1 LFVSLI
7 RLVAM
12 IRVSKLATPRLP
24 WRWVSIWVVIIGLQH
39 VLSKPTTTK
48 DTLKAWRNR
57 AVKNMRKISTEGS
70 WDLLAEWFDEEL
82 KEALNSVPHL
92 ARTFPVFS
100 SQNLAL
106 KIFSHGRGLST
117 LRWIQNGDT
126 ALLVPCSL
134 GFSAEYLF
142 ENPYAEDLEAAVA
155 AKPKDFYSVE
165 QILAVQLTWEVLHLS
180 QSTWKQYILLLPPVG
195 KGEELF
201 FDPRPPNDTL
211 SQAILNLSDH
221 VNHFA
226 TTFRT
231 KTQETLELALE
242 CLTPSLLN
250 KKYFDGAVTR
260 EEFEPVFRS
269 VLTKLMPWAYRMAHT
284 RSYALN
290 PPPCRGNVSARL
302 TNLLDQVEGPGLGRV
317 MLPMGDFLNHE
328 SGAGMQLSTWKE
340 NGRRMGFSYAGSATD
355 IMQESQMFANYFGQQ
370 VPGMMRC
377 NAHVLVVY
385 GFAEPD
391 DQLDCVW
398 ISMRDASTSETVDFY
413 MRDDDILPMSLE
425 RSLAFTTPEAAS
437 QDQTFNESRIRG
449 LRQAE
454 QLMLTE
460 IPQIVAKIN
469 DFRMLVGSMESDS
482 PSSNAVMDFVPGVLA
497 VADGELRILR
507 QGLEEVERR
516 LIELLQVPMSAH
528 YNTSEEFV
536 PPVQE

>member
-1 LFVSLI
+1 
-7 RLVAM
+7 
-12 IRVSKLATPRLP
+12 
-24 WRWVSIWVVIIGLQH
+24 
-39 VLSKPTTTK
+39 
-48 DTLKAWRNR
+48 
-57 AVKNMRKISTEGS
+57 
-70 WDLLAEWFDEEL
+70 
-82 KEALNSVPHL
+82 
-92 ARTFPVFS
+92 
-100 SQNLAL
+100 
-106 KIFSHGRGLST
+106 
-117 LRWIQNGDT
+117 
-126 ALLVPCSL
+126 
-134 GFSAEYLF
+134 
-142 ENPYAEDLEAAVA
+142 
-155 AKPKDFYSVE
+155 
-165 QILAVQLTWEVLHLS
+165 
-180 QSTWKQYILLLPPVG
+180 
-195 KGEELF
+195 
-201 FDPRPPNDTL
+201 
-211 SQAILNLSDH
+211 
-221 VNHFA
+221 
-226 TTFRT
+226 
-231 KTQETLELALE
+231 
-242 CLTPSLLN
+242 
-250 KKYFDGAVTR
+250 
-260 EEFEPVFRS
+260 
-269 VLTKLMPWAYRMAHT
+269 MPWAYRMAHT

-377 NAHVLVVY
+377 NAQVLVVY